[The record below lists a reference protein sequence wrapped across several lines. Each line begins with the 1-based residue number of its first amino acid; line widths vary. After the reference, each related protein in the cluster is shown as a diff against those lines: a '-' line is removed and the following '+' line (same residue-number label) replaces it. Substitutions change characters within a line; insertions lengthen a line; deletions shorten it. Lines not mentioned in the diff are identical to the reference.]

1 MKGLAF
7 ADFAV
12 RISMP
17 SGMNSYRKIN
27 TVTCDQ
33 KTITPITVAAIAVM
47 STAPPLRH
55 LSRRAQSDENSAT
68 RRQLGIQKRY
78 LALLLS
84 TRSR

>member
-47 STAPPLRH
+47 STAPAATSFA
-55 LSRRAQSDENSAT
+55 SRT
-68 RRQLGIQKRY
+68 IG
-78 LALLLS
+78 
-84 TRSR
+84 